1 MKKFIS
7 DTVSEV
13 FNNMKSN
20 NLEVIGEPDIAIWEE
35 PLIGY
40 ASGDD
45 EYFEFLK
52 EHIGD
57 FHWLPSEAFSLK
69 YSDCPSPS
77 DLTVISLAFPHSE
90 EILTAQSRQSKF
102 PDKRWAAA
110 RGTWEKFVKE
120 FASSFEEI
128 LDAKGTRAVSIDLRP
143 ELRRETSERLGICA
157 TWSHR
162 HAAFAAGLG
171 TFGLS
176 DGFITE
182 KGKAVRFMT
191 FIVDADIDPTSREGR
206 GHYDWCLYFKS
217 GICGACIRRCPK
229 RAVSEKGHDKIK
241 CYEYTKVCHDTLSET
256 IDTSEMI
263 EVGCGLCQ
271 TKVPCMNKRP

>member
-7 DTVSEV
+7 DTVSAV

-57 FHWLPSEAFSLK
+57 FHWSPSEAFSLK

-191 FIVDADIDPTSREGR
+191 FIVDADIEPTPRGER

-241 CYEYTKVCHDTLSET
+241 CYEYTKVCYDTLSET